1 MTRSKA
7 STSAWGRLAVL
18 SGPKDLRREAGT
30 LGSAEVG
37 AAQCSHRRHRGRATA
52 RGAIITGTFCPC
64 YNHAKE
70 RAHPTASERAGCSKS
85 RTFCGSL

>member
-37 AAQCSHRRHRGRATA
+37 AAQCIAWQPST
-52 RGAIITGTFCPC
+52 T
-64 YNHAKE
+64 
-70 RAHPTASERAGCSKS
+70 
-85 RTFCGSL
+85 